1 MGPLRSARLEVGLLA
16 YRRMLPDVELL
27 LEYPYTRTT
36 GPVLGQF
43 LTGLRD
49 GHLLGIRHG
58 DQVLCP
64 PLEYDP
70 ATGKD
75 LDPVLVDVATEGIV
89 MAWTWVAEPTSTHPF
104 DHPFAFALVLLD
116 GTEHAMAHAV
126 DTGSIDDMSTGMRV
140 AVQFHE
146 ERSGSVTDFH
156 FVPVDRGELTPIVE
170 GSEPVTDI
178 VQLISLH
185 YREPLYAHRARFA
198 QGLLDGRFIGQRSP
212 ASGKVYVPGRGYD
225 PLERIEMG
233 EDDEL
238 TVADRGTVTSF
249 TVITPVDYYGQ
260 KETKPYIRASILLDG
275 SDSPLISVDIRNLVE
290 EDMRVGLRL
299 QAVWRPTGERDLA
312 GIDNRSVALEGVIER
327 WDPTGEPDADAHK
340 LQEFTQ

>member
-1 MGPLRSARLEVGLLA
+1 
-16 YRRMLPDVELL
+16 MLPDVDLL

-49 GHLLGIRHG
+49 GRLLGIRDG
-58 DQVLCP
+58 DEVLCP

-70 ATGKD
+70 ATARG
-75 LDPVLVDVATEGIV
+75 LDSELVEVALEGTV
-89 MAWTWVAEPTSTHPF
+89 TSWTWVADPTSTHPF

-116 GTEHAMAHAV
+116 GTAHPMAHAV

-156 FVPVDRGELTPIVE
+156 FVPVDRGDLTPSAVE
-170 GSEPVTDI
+170 GSEPVSDI

-198 QGLLDGRFIGQRSP
+198 QGLLDGQFIGQRSP

-225 PLERIEMG
+225 PLERVEMG
-233 EDDEL
+233 EADEL

-275 SDSPLISVDIRNLVE
+275 SDSPLISVDIRNLE
-290 EDMRVGLRL
+290 EADIRVGLRL
-299 QAVWRPTGERDLA
+299 QAVWRPEGERDLT
-312 GIDNRSVALEGVIER
+312 GIDNRSVSLEGVIER
-327 WDPTGEPDADAHK
+327 WDPTGEPDADANK
-340 LQEFTQ
+340 LREFTQ

>member
-1 MGPLRSARLEVGLLA
+1 
-16 YRRMLPDVELL
+16 MLPDVDLL

-49 GHLLGIRHG
+49 GRLLGIRDG
-58 DQVLCP
+58 DEVLCP

-70 ATGKD
+70 ATARG
-75 LDPVLVDVATEGIV
+75 LDSELVEVALEGTV
-89 MAWTWVAEPTSTHPF
+89 TSWTWVADPTSTHPF

-116 GTEHAMAHAV
+116 GTAHPMAHAV

-156 FVPVDRGELTPIVE
+156 FVPVDRGDLTPRAVE
-170 GSEPVTDI
+170 GSEPVSDI

-198 QGLLDGRFIGQRSP
+198 QGLLDGQFIGQRSP

-225 PLERIEMG
+225 PLERVEMG
-233 EDDEL
+233 EADEL

-275 SDSPLISVDIRNLVE
+275 SDSPLISVDIRNLEE
-290 EDMRVGLRL
+290 EDIRVGLRL
-299 QAVWRPTGERDLA
+299 QAVWRQEGERDLT
-312 GIDNRSVALEGVIER
+312 GIDNRSVSLDGVIER
-327 WDPTGEPDADAHK
+327 WDPTGEPDADANQ
-340 LQEFTQ
+340 LREFTQ